1 MTEQEKVTFLAEKF
15 KEITAITSEIEEV
28 FPEKSFKLDGIIV
41 GNIVE
46 VMTAHAYGMTLYR
59 QSEKTHDGEVD
70 GKKIQIKGTQGN
82 DYISIKEEPE
92 YLLVEYLDKKTGT
105 IQEIY
110 NGPGSIAWQAAS
122 YSQSVNHYMMRI
134 NRLLELDKT
143 VPDDQRIKALVPIEK
158 YVKPV
163 LHSVSTNATEKK
175 KSKRKPGKTLFA
187 GYVNRNNQ
195 ENKGCLNKPG
205 THYNQT
211 AYLLHCNQCGF
222 EYEAN
227 GCDVAIRRCPRC
239 M

>member
-1 MTEQEKVTFLAEKF
+1 MTEQEKVTFLVEKF

-28 FPEKSFKLDGIIV
+28 FPEKSFKPDGIIV

-46 VMTAHAYGMTLYR
+46 VMTAHTYGMTLYR

-70 GKKIQIKGTQGN
+70 GKKVQIKGTQGN
-82 DYISIKEEPE
+82 EFIIIREEPE
-92 YLLVEYLDKKTGT
+92 YLLVEFLDRETGT
-105 IQEIY
+105 IREIY
-110 NGPGSIAWQAAS
+110 NGPGSITWQMAS
-122 YSQSVNHYMMRI
+122 YVPSMNHYMMRI
-134 NRLLELDKT
+134 ERLLELDKT
-143 VPDDQRIKALVPIEK
+143 VPDEQRIKAIVPIEK
-158 YVKPV
+158 YIKPIF
-163 LHSVSTNATEKK
+163 HSESINTEETKK
-175 KSKRKPGKTLFA
+175 KPSKTLFA

>member
-122 YSQSVNHYMMRI
+122 YSQSENHYMMRI

-187 GYVNRNNQ
+187 GYVNSNNQ

>member
-122 YSQSVNHYMMRI
+122 YSQSLNHYMMRI

-163 LHSVSTNATEKK
+163 LHSVSTNTTEKK
-175 KSKRKPGKTLFA
+175 LKRKPGKTLFA